1 MYELDATTLIVSFVI
16 TWSIGLL
23 PPVLIR
29 YAFLKHP
36 LAKWPAI
43 GTCALFWMIN
53 IVLFTA
59 IGSKSKTH
67 GALALIAFVSY
78 WILRQG
84 TAAKTEQE
92 KKVVSEDKS

>member
-1 MYELDATTLIVSFVI
+1 
-16 TWSIGLL
+16 
-23 PPVLIR
+23 
-29 YAFLKHP
+29 
-36 LAKWPAI
+36 
-43 GTCALFWMIN
+43 MIN

-59 IGSKSKTH
+59 MGSKSKTH